1 MNQEL
6 YEKFCHEYE
15 KKGLW
20 EHSTHGS
27 KLKNCAEKYGERI
40 ALIDEQEEIS
50 YQELDLR
57 SDQMAAWM
65 LHEGFVK
72 GERIVIQHVNCIGF
86 AVMCFAMF
94 KIGVIPVLAMPSHGM
109 RELSGIVKTAQP
121 KGFIVIETYHGVDH
135 LAEAGF
141 DAKYGARP
149 LRRAIQSKIEDR
161 LANELLEGR
170 IRRGDCVQVQ
180 YRNKEIRFTVKAK

>member
-20 EHSTHGS
+20 EHNTHGL

-57 SDQMAAWM
+57 SDGCLDAA
-65 LHEGFVK
+65 LGVREG
-72 GERIVIQHVNCIGF
+72 RTDRDS
-86 AVMCFAMF
+86 A
-94 KIGVIPVLAMPSHGM
+94 
-109 RELSGIVKTAQP
+109 REL
-121 KGFIVIETYHGVDH
+121 H
-135 LAEAGF
+135 
-141 DAKYGARP
+141 
-149 LRRAIQSKIEDR
+149 
-161 LANELLEGR
+161 R
-170 IRRGDCVQVQ
+170 ICRDVLCDV
-180 YRNKEIRFTVKAK
+180 

>member
-86 AVMCFAMF
+86 AVMCFAI
-94 KIGVIPVLAMPSHGM
+94 IGRPVK
-109 RELSGIVKTAQP
+109 KTGGKPPTLDISAYNCY
-121 KGFIVIETYHGVDH
+121 I
-135 LAEAGF
+135 
-141 DAKYGARP
+141 
-149 LRRAIQSKIEDR
+149 
-161 LANELLEGR
+161 
-170 IRRGDCVQVQ
+170 
-180 YRNKEIRFTVKAK
+180 

>member
-50 YQELDLR
+50 YQELDL
-57 SDQMAAWM
+57 
-65 LHEGFVK
+65 
-72 GERIVIQHVNCIGF
+72 
-86 AVMCFAMF
+86 
-94 KIGVIPVLAMPSHGM
+94 
-109 RELSGIVKTAQP
+109 
-121 KGFIVIETYHGVDH
+121 
-135 LAEAGF
+135 
-141 DAKYGARP
+141 
-149 LRRAIQSKIEDR
+149 
-161 LANELLEGR
+161 
-170 IRRGDCVQVQ
+170 
-180 YRNKEIRFTVKAK
+180 

>member
-72 GERIVIQHVNCIGF
+72 GDRDS
-86 AVMCFAMF
+86 A
-94 KIGVIPVLAMPSHGM
+94 
-109 RELSGIVKTAQP
+109 REL
-121 KGFIVIETYHGVDH
+121 H
-135 LAEAGF
+135 
-141 DAKYGARP
+141 
-149 LRRAIQSKIEDR
+149 
-161 LANELLEGR
+161 R
-170 IRRGDCVQVQ
+170 ICRDVLCDV
-180 YRNKEIRFTVKAK
+180 

>member
-135 LAEAGF
+135 LADADSPHADGQSASGF
-141 DAKYGARP
+141 
-149 LRRAIQSKIEDR
+149 L
-161 LANELLEGR
+161 
-170 IRRGDCVQVQ
+170 
-180 YRNKEIRFTVKAK
+180 